1 MISSYDGFY
10 RNLDERDVSYSF
22 HIFDRVGQDIYPA
35 AVMEYNGPE
44 SLVYLRN
51 YPISTQDQAHY
62 YEMKSGEIRTAYIDG
77 ADGYRGRAEMIWLPI
92 LQKKAVQKCS

>member
-1 MISSYDGFY
+1 MDIVMLENGYTRGVISSYDGFF

-44 SLVYLRN
+44 SLGSQRKV
-51 YPISTQDQAHY
+51 HG
-62 YEMKSGEIRTAYIDG
+62 KSVPPDEGS
-77 ADGYRGRAEMIWLPI
+77 
-92 LQKKAVQKCS
+92 LQKNP